1 MQNLVRGRLKRKF
14 DELISEDSQWLDSF
28 FITLSYFSLDFL
40 FLCQFRLFIGCLII
54 LKNSWHTMLITT
66 LVIDQDEAIFAFPAN
81 ITEHI
86 LTTSMDINIA
96 LTLEK
101 MIMRDT
107 LQTWFSVRGILGTC
121 SNVLLSCLACPSE
134 ANWCF
139 SCN

>member
-14 DELISEDSQWLDSF
+14 DELISEDSQRLDSF

-54 LKNSWHTMLITT
+54 LKNSWHTMFVTT

-107 LQTWFSVRGILGTC
+107 LQTWFSVRGILGAC